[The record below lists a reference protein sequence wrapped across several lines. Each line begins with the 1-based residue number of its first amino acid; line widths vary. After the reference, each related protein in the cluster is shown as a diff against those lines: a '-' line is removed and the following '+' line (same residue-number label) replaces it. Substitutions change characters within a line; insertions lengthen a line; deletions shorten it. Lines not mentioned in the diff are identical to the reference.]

1 MTDLTN
7 INIEKSL
14 ELLKTKKISSKE
26 LVEFYLK
33 EAESKKSLNAYIS
46 LNFKNAI
53 NLAKESDKRIS
64 LNKMRP
70 LEGIPIAIKDL
81 LPFKEILSNYLQNDE
96 DSDDDY
102 DDFEEYNLNDE
113 NEDINL
119 VSNGPEDFIDEENMT
134 KTKDDE
140 EVLSKVDEEINDV
153 DDVVDGLD

>member
-46 LNFKNAI
+46 LNFENAI

-70 LEGIPIAIKDL
+70 LEGIPIAVKDL
-81 LPFKEILSNYLQNDE
+81 FCTNNFQTTAASKMLNNFIPSYESTVTQKLWDAGAVLIGKTNLDELISIMMENDLSIEKN
-96 DSDDDY
+96 
-102 DDFEEYNLNDE
+102 E
-113 NEDINL
+113 N
-119 VSNGPEDFIDEENMT
+119 
-134 KTKDDE
+134 
-140 EVLSKVDEEINDV
+140 
-153 DDVVDGLD
+153 

>member
-46 LNFKNAI
+46 LNFENAI

-81 LPFKEILSNYLQNDE
+81 FCTENFKTTAASKILQNFVPTYFAILFSAHHSCD
-96 DSDDDY
+96 
-102 DDFEEYNLNDE
+102 
-113 NEDINL
+113 
-119 VSNGPEDFIDEENMT
+119 T
-134 KTKDDE
+134 
-140 EVLSKVDEEINDV
+140 
-153 DDVVDGLD
+153 

>member
-46 LNFKNAI
+46 LNFENAI

-70 LEGIPIAIKDL
+70 LEGIPIAVKDL
-81 LPFKEILSNYLQNDE
+81 FCTNNFQTTAASKM
-96 DSDDDY
+96 
-102 DDFEEYNLNDE
+102 LNT
-113 NEDINL
+113 
-119 VSNGPEDFIDEENMT
+119 FIT
-134 KTKDDE
+134 K
-140 EVLSKVDEEINDV
+140 IR
-153 DDVVDGLD
+153 